1 MKQKPILD
9 RFEIKGIQSISTLE
23 HRALAEH
30 RVPGLAGTLFQDMGS
45 EPVRIAIRGSLS
57 YDEGRQD
64 VLNLEDLRKAFIDGK
79 AVPFVADITTATKVT
94 EVLINEIEIQESER
108 WPGYF
113 EYRIDLVEHVPEPPE
128 AEVQQDVEREAEE
141 RHENTVQ
148 QATGGLVTIEVSVE
162 LEEGASP
169 VVVISDT
176 SGNEVRRISEH
187 TPDGIYVAEDLP
199 TGDYTVRVE

>member
-9 RFEIKGIQSISTLE
+9 RFEIKGIQSISSLE
-23 HRALAEH
+23 HRSLVQH
-30 RVPGLAGTLFQDMGS
+30 RVPGLAGSLFQDLGS
-45 EPVRIAIRGSLS
+45 EPLRIAIQGSLS
-57 YDEGRQD
+57 YDEARQD
-64 VLNLEDLRKAFIDGK
+64 VLNMEELRKAFIEGK
-79 AVPFVADITTATKVT
+79 AIPFVADITTATKVT
-94 EVLINEIEIQESER
+94 EVLIAEIEICESER

-113 EYRIDLVEHVPEPPE
+113 EYRIDLVEHVPEPPK

-141 RHENTVQ
+141 RQENAVQ
-148 QATGGLVTIEVSVE
+148 QAKEGLVTIEVSVE

-187 TPDGIYVAEDLP
+187 TPDGIYMADDLP
-199 TGDYTVRVE
+199 TGEYTVRVE